1 MFSPGRVAELYRVRR
16 RAGYVSDADTIAS
29 PMDDRFLPRWLVA
42 TFAAIFVSAVL
53 SVAAWA
59 VELPYFAFS
68 AGPVGDA
75 IDAIEVSSDRLEVY
89 PPKGELFYLTV
100 SLQEVNVYE
109 ALAAGVDPTVD
120 LVPVSLIRGPDESEE
135 DFRRRGLEAMDTAK
149 ENAIAVALDRV
160 GMEGAVESD
169 GVRVVEL
176 LEGAP
181 SAAVLQPDDIIRAV
195 DGRQVVLA
203 DDLREALADNVPG
216 DRVVLTVERDGDV
229 FDVEVELFASDD
241 HPDRAL
247 IGILVQTVNP
257 RFPIEIETG
266 NIGGPSAGMM
276 YSLAIIDL
284 LTPGDLTRGRVVA
297 GTGTIDRS
305 GKVGPIG
312 GVRQK
317 AVAAEAAGAEYM
329 LVPADNFEEAQSAP
343 TDDLILVPV
352 STIDDALAFFEGL
365 ADD

>member
-1 MFSPGRVAELYRVRR
+1 MS
-16 RAGYVSDADTIAS
+16 
-29 PMDDRFLPRWLVA
+29 DRFLPRWLVA
-42 TFAAIFVSAVL
+42 TFAAIFMTAVL

-75 IDAIEVSSDRLEVY
+75 LDAIEVASDRLEVY
-89 PPKGELFYLTV
+89 PPKGELFFLTV

-109 ALAAGVDPTVD
+109 ALAAGVDPAVD
-120 LVPVSLIRGPDESEE
+120 LVPVSLIRGPDESDE
-135 DFRRRGLEAMDTAK
+135 DFRRRGLEAMDTSK
-149 ENAIAVALDRV
+149 ENAIAVALDRLDL
-160 GMEGAVESD
+160 GSEIESGGVE
-169 GVRVVEL
+169 VVEL

-181 SAAVLQPDDIIRAV
+181 AAAVLQPDDIIHAV
-195 DGRQVVLA
+195 DGEQVVLA
-203 DDLREALADNVPG
+203 DDLREALADRSPG
-216 DRVVLTVERDGDV
+216 ERVTLTVERDGEV
-229 FDVEVELFASDD
+229 FDVEVELFASED
-241 HPDRAL
+241 HPGRAL
-247 IGILVQTVNP
+247 IGILARTVDV

-284 LTPGDLTRGRVVA
+284 LTPGDLTRGHVVA

-329 LVPADNFEEAQSAP
+329 LVPSDNFEEAQTAP
-343 TDDLILVPV
+343 VEDLVLVPV
-352 STIDDALAFFEGL
+352 STIDDALAFFDTL
-365 ADD
+365 P